1 MNWANFKKYNDAP
14 TKAFEILCNQ
24 LFENWCKEQY
34 TSELASFHVVNGAGG
49 DGGVESYA
57 VLSDGKII
65 GLQAKWFPDSI
76 TSNQMGQIKN
86 SINTALKM
94 RPQITRY
101 IVCVPRDLA
110 SLTGKGDNTEDKRW
124 EDMKS
129 EVLKDYPDLILD
141 LWNETRLTQE
151 LQRDCS
157 AGILKFWFER
167 AEISEESVRFSFEK
181 SKNSWLSTKYV
192 PELNTFGTIHNF
204 VCTYL
209 GDVDQRKKLNE
220 LFASMSD
227 LCNEFYTASDEII
240 DVCGENDPQL
250 VALLNE
256 SKSQIQFMQREVQKI
271 QSWLENESVFG
282 LSFEVDAFWVDF
294 DAIEAQL
301 KESKE
306 ERSHYFHFSAVI
318 KILRLLGKIR
328 IQPILNQ
335 IKRAKDWRSLV
346 FLGEPGT
353 GKTHGVAAE
362 AERLLNDGYHIPIL
376 IQARDISSTDT
387 WKDML
392 ISNLGLANSWSE
404 EEIWQGLSSLANRK
418 KVHVLDSSDQV
429 SVLPKIIVIV
439 DGVDESSLH
448 DKWTERVQ
456 ETSAIIQSYPS
467 IRFCFMSRPY
477 VFKGKNTGGRIV
489 NIDVNGDVPTYKLFD
504 SYVKAYDVDVSG
516 AGWVKYALT
525 TPWALKL
532 FCELNK
538 GKKINYHSGA
548 DVSIAALLKEKI
560 RMLESEYC
568 KQDSSATVADQN
580 IFRSIILLANSFSCE
595 SRIERSQI
603 IGSIAQR
610 LSVDIVRAQ
619 KLASY
624 LENYGILRLYCE
636 HGSGLLSPDVYFYY
650 PGIQGYFDYASALIL
665 IDEYK
670 TPQNIDF
677 NKCKQLPRNAY
688 YTLAVISIQKFAY
701 LITNNESID
710 SAIGESFKEELL
722 FFALRHTN
730 PSDAEQFEP
739 QLLQLMAENAE
750 ALKTITNNVVL
761 PLAREAHHPL
771 GASLLNEFLIGF
783 EYPAQR
789 DVLWSVP
796 SHLRESEGEVWYSSS
811 EVALDQASYSLTDV
825 DTTDGLPT
833 VYAWALSTVDN
844 VRRQTYRVEL
854 MKWSRLAPDEFYKLF
869 LKFSS
874 VNDPQIRSDMFSIL
888 MSLLF
893 EDENT
898 ELLNTA
904 AKWLMENILEPDKI
918 EENRDIAIRH
928 YSTSIVRKAVSLGI
942 VDSETASKYLPP
954 FTPTTNDI
962 ALSKEALTGTYMGGY
977 GGISYD
983 LGRYV
988 LIDHITGVFPDH
1000 SREAEMQYEKLIEN
1014 IAKNQTAFAGISSNQ
1029 FILSAAY
1036 GFITMCGWNEEFRYH
1051 EVDGRKIRGVD
1062 WAISGSHWPK
1072 THGSQSPVMTICEKY
1087 VWQARNYI
1095 SGFLADRLMYVDDD
1109 SAFYA
1114 DDYGLLD
1121 DFLIPALEIGQID
1134 PDSMN
1139 DLYPWH
1145 IPERDA
1151 VIISGKPKT
1160 QDDVTYAVQGSPD
1173 IAWKE
1178 WIQLDNTN
1186 RQYPIDGDKLIALC
1200 GYSCFEGSAGVETNL
1215 YLSAILIATSDV
1227 DSFIK
1232 ELNEDSEL
1240 SYRVANPPDWK
1251 GGCSVYC
1258 YVTPKEMCWM
1268 PWKKRYDSSNVY
1280 DFPKLKIHSAVDK
1293 CTYNFIEYG
1302 DVCYELPSA
1311 PIREMLKITNTD
1323 GYIFYDRDKQIKAA
1337 SISVGERW
1345 RTQQYYL
1352 LTDKTLLWDLE
1363 QSGNILLWIMREDR
1377 RESGKAKERFGDFY
1391 AEKDC
1396 SYLGFFRNEEFVVI
1410 QIFPSKGRKVD
1421 VDGADDPLS
1430 DILDQYGY
1438 KTETS
1443 EHTEQIVIQK
1453 IEDSSL

>member
-1 MNWANFKKYNDAP
+1 MNWANFQTYNDAP
-14 TKAFEILCNQ
+14 TKAFEMLCNQ

-57 VLSDGKII
+57 VLSDGKVI

-76 TSNQMGQIKN
+76 TTNQMGQIKN

-129 EVLKDYPDLILD
+129 DVLKDNPNLTLD

-151 LQRDCS
+151 LQKECS
-157 AGILKFWFER
+157 AGIFKFWFER

-192 PELNTFGTIHNF
+192 PELNTFGTIHGF
-204 VCTYL
+204 ICTYL

-220 LFASMSD
+220 LFVSMSD
-227 LCNEFYTASDEII
+227 LCNDFYTTSDELI

-250 VALLNE
+250 VKLLNE
-256 SKSQIQFMQREVQKI
+256 TKSQMQAMQREVHII
-271 QSWLENESVFG
+271 QSWLESESVFG
-282 LSFEVDAFWVDF
+282 LSFDEEAFWVDF
-294 DAIEAQL
+294 SGIAARIKQ
-301 KESKE
+301 SKE
-306 ERSHYFHFSAVI
+306 EYSHYFHFSAVI
-318 KILRLLGKIR
+318 KVLQLLGKIR

-335 IKRAKDWRSLV
+335 IKRASERRSLV

-362 AERLLNDGYHIPIL
+362 AERLLNNDYHVPIL
-376 IQARDISSTDT
+376 IQARDISVTDT

-392 ISNLGLANSWSE
+392 ISSLGLANSWSE

-418 KVHVLDSSDQV
+418 KVHVLDSSDHV
-429 SVLPKIIVIV
+429 SVLPKIIIIV
-439 DGVDESSLH
+439 DGVDESSLY
-448 DKWTERVQ
+448 DKWIERVQ
-456 ETSAIIQSYPS
+456 ETSSIVQSYPS

-477 VFKGKNTGGRIV
+477 VFIGKNTGGRIV
-489 NIDVNGDVPTYKLFD
+489 NIDVNGDVPTHKLFD

-516 AGWVKYALT
+516 AGWVKYALA
-525 TPWALKL
+525 TPLALKL

-580 IFRSIILLANSFSCE
+580 VFRTILLLANSFSCD

-603 IGSIAQR
+603 IGTIAQL
-610 LSVDIVRAQ
+610 LSTDIVRAQ
-619 KLASY
+619 MLASY

-650 PGIQGYFDYASALIL
+650 PGIQGYFDYASALLL

-670 TPQNIDF
+670 APQNIDF
-677 NKCKQLPRNAY
+677 NKCKKLPRNAY
-688 YTLAVISIQKFAY
+688 YTLAIISIQKFAY
-701 LITNNESID
+701 LITDNESID

-730 PSDAEQFEP
+730 PSDAEQYKP
-739 QLLQLMAENAE
+739 RLLHLMAVNAE
-750 ALKTITNNVVL
+750 ALKAITNNVVL
-761 PLAREAHHPL
+761 PLAREPQHPL
-771 GASLLNEFLIGF
+771 GVSLLNEFLIGF
-783 EYPAQR
+783 EHPAQR

-796 SHLRESEGEVWYSSS
+796 SNLRESEGEVWYSSS
-811 EVALDQASYSLTDV
+811 ELALDRASYSLTDV
-825 DTTDGLPT
+825 DTADGLPT

-844 VRRQTYRVEL
+844 VRRQTYRVEI
-854 MKWSRLAPDEFYKLF
+854 MKWSRLAPNEFYKLF

-904 AKWLMENILEPDKI
+904 AKWLMENILAPNKI

-962 ALSKEALTGTYMGGY
+962 ALSKEALTGTYMDGY

-988 LIDHITGVFPDH
+988 LIDHITGVFPNH
-1000 SREAEMQYEKLIEN
+1000 SREVEKQYDKLIEN
-1014 IAKNQTAFAGISSNQ
+1014 VAKKQTAFAGISANQ
-1029 FILSAAY
+1029 LILSAAY
-1036 GFITMCGWNEEFRYH
+1036 GFVTMCGWNEEFRYH

-1062 WAISGSHWPK
+1062 WSISGSHWPK
-1072 THGSQSPVMTICEKY
+1072 THGSQSPMMTICEKY

-1109 SAFYA
+1109 GAFYA

-1139 DLYPWH
+1139 DLYPWY
-1145 IPERDA
+1145 IPERDS

-1160 QDDVTYAVQGSPD
+1160 QDDVTDAVQGSPD
-1173 IAWKE
+1173 ISWKE
-1178 WIQLDNTN
+1178 WVELDNVN

-1240 SYRVANPPDWK
+1240 SYRVANPSDWI
-1251 GGCSVYC
+1251 GGCRVYC

-1268 PWKKRYDSSNVY
+1268 PWKKRYDSSNAY
-1280 DFPKLKIHSAVDK
+1280 DFPELKIRSAVDK

-1311 PIREMLKITNTD
+1311 PIREILKITNTD
-1323 GYIFYDRDKQIKAA
+1323 GYLFYDHDKQIKAA
-1337 SISVGERW
+1337 SFSVGERW

-1352 LTDKTLLWDLE
+1352 LTNKALLWDLE
-1363 QSGNILLWIMREDR
+1363 QSGYTLLWIMREDR

-1396 SYLGFFRNEEFVVI
+1396 SYLGFFRNEEFDVI
-1410 QIFPSKGRKVD
+1410 RIFSSKDRKLD
-1421 VDGADDPLS
+1421 VGGVGDQLS

-1443 EHTEQIVIQK
+1443 EHTEQIVIHE
-1453 IEDSSL
+1453 I

>member
-1 MNWANFKKYNDAP
+1 MNWANFQTFNDAP

-34 TSELASFHVVNGAGG
+34 SSELASFHVVNGAGG

-76 TSNQMGQIKN
+76 TTNQMGQIKN

-94 RPQITRY
+94 RPRIARY
-101 IVCVPRDLA
+101 IVCIPRDLA

-129 EVLKDYPDLILD
+129 EVLKDNPNLTLD
-141 LWNETRLTQE
+141 LWNESRLTQE
-151 LQRDCS
+151 LQKECS
-157 AGILKFWFER
+157 AGIFKFWFER
-167 AEISEESVRFSFEK
+167 AEISEESIQFSFEK

-192 PELNTFGTIHNF
+192 PELNTFGTIHNY

-209 GDVDQRKKLNE
+209 GDVDQRREMNKLFSGMN
-220 LFASMSD
+220 D
-227 LCNEFYTASDEII
+227 LCNDFYTTSVELI

-250 VALLNE
+250 VTLLNDT
-256 SKSQIQFMQREVQKI
+256 KSQMQAMQREVQVI
-271 QSWLENESVFG
+271 QSWLESESVFG
-282 LSFEVDAFWVDF
+282 LSFNEEAFWVDF
-294 DAIEAQL
+294 YGIAARI
-301 KESKE
+301 KKSKE
-306 ERSHYFHFSAVI
+306 EYSHYFHFSAVI
-318 KILRLLGKIR
+318 KVLQLLGKIR
-328 IQPILNQ
+328 IPPILNE
-335 IKRAKDWRSLV
+335 IKRANDRRSLV

-353 GKTHGVAAE
+353 GKTHGIAAE

-376 IQARDISSTDT
+376 IQARDTSATAT

-392 ISNLGLANSWSE
+392 ISSLGLADSWSE

-418 KVHVLDSSDQV
+418 KVHVLDSFDQV
-429 SVLPKIIVIV
+429 PVLPKTIIIV
-439 DGVDESSLH
+439 DGIDESSLH
-448 DKWTERVQ
+448 DMWIERVQ
-456 ETSAIIQSYPS
+456 ETGAIVQNYPS
-467 IRFCFMSRPY
+467 IRFAFMSRPY
-477 VFKGKNTGGRIV
+477 VFRDKSTGGRIV

-504 SYVKAYDVDVSG
+504 SYVKAYDIDVSS
-516 AGWVKYALT
+516 AGWVKYALI
-525 TPWALKL
+525 TPLALKL

-538 GKKINYHSGA
+538 GQKINYHSGA

-568 KQDSSATVADQN
+568 KQDCGAAIADQN
-580 IFRSIILLANSFSCE
+580 IFRSILVLANLFSCE

-603 IGSIAQR
+603 INSIAQQ
-610 LSVDIVRAQ
+610 LSVDVVRAN
-619 KLASY
+619 KLTSY

-650 PGIQGYFDYASALIL
+650 PGIQGYFDYASALML
-665 IDEYK
+665 IDEYN
-670 TPQNIDF
+670 TPKEIDF
-677 NKCKQLPRNAY
+677 GKCKELPRNAY

-730 PSDAEQFEP
+730 PSDAEQFKP
-739 QLLQLMAENAE
+739 QLLQLMADNAE
-750 ALKTITNNVVL
+750 ALKTITNNIVL
-761 PLAREAHHPL
+761 PLAREPQHPL
-771 GASLLNEFLIGF
+771 GASLLNKFLTRF
-783 EYPAQR
+783 ENPAQR

-796 SHLRESEGEVWYSSS
+796 NYLRESEGEVWHSSS
-811 EVALDQASYSLTDV
+811 EVALDGASYSLTDV
-825 DTTDGLPT
+825 DTADGLPT

-844 VRRQTYRVEL
+844 VRRQTYRIEL
-854 MKWSRLAPDEFYKLF
+854 MKWSRKVPYEFYKLF

-874 VNDPQIRSDMFSIL
+874 VNDPQIRSDIFAIL

-893 EDENT
+893 EDENV
-898 ELLNTA
+898 ELLNIA
-904 AKWLMENILEPDKI
+904 ANWLMENILAPGKI
-918 EENRDIAIRH
+918 EENRDIAIRY
-928 YSTSIVRKAVSLGI
+928 YSTSIVRKAVSLNI
-942 VDSETASKYLPP
+942 VDAETASTYLPP
-954 FTPTTNDI
+954 FTPTNDDI
-962 ALSKEALTGTYMGGY
+962 TLSKEALAGTYMGGY

-988 LIDHITGVFPDH
+988 LIDHLTSVFPAH
-1000 SREAEMQYEKLIEN
+1000 SRKVEKQYEKLIET
-1014 IAKNQTAFAGISSNQ
+1014 IAKNQTAFAGISPYQ
-1029 FILSAAY
+1029 LILSAAY
-1036 GFITMCGWNEEFRYH
+1036 GFVNMCGWNEEFRYY
-1051 EVDGRKIRGVD
+1051 EVGDRKIRGVD
-1062 WAISGSHWPK
+1062 WAISSSHWPK

-1109 SAFYA
+1109 GAYYA

-1134 PDSMN
+1134 PDSWN

-1145 IPERDA
+1145 IPEKEVA
-1151 VIISGKPKT
+1151 IISGKPESR
-1160 QDDVTYAVQGSPD
+1160 DDVVYAVQRSPD
-1173 IAWKE
+1173 ITWKE
-1178 WIQLDNTN
+1178 WIQIDNTN
-1186 RQYPIDGDKLIALC
+1186 RQYPIDGNKMIALC

-1215 YLSAILIATSDV
+1215 YLDAVLIATSDV

-1232 ELNEDSEL
+1232 ELTEDSEL
-1240 SYRVANPPDWK
+1240 SYSVANPPDWK
-1251 GGCSVYC
+1251 GGCRAYC

-1268 PWKKRYDSSNVY
+1268 PWKKRYDSSNTY
-1280 DFPKLKIHSAVDK
+1280 DFPKLRIHSAVDK

-1311 PIREMLKITNTD
+1311 PIRETLRITNTD
-1323 GYIFYDRDKQIKAA
+1323 GYPFYDRDKQIKAV
-1337 SISVGERW
+1337 STSVGEKW

-1352 LTDKTLLWDLE
+1352 LANKTLLQELE
-1363 QSGNILLWIMREDR
+1363 QSGNTLLWIMREDR
-1377 RESGKAKERFGDFY
+1377 RENGKAKERFGDFY

-1396 SYLGFFRNEEFVVI
+1396 SYVGFFKNEEFVVL
-1410 QIFPSKGRKVD
+1410 QISPSKGPKVD
-1421 VDGADDPLS
+1421 ADGDDDLLS
-1430 DILDQYGY
+1430 DILDQYGCG
-1438 KTETS
+1438 TEIS
-1443 EHTEQIVIQK
+1443 EQTEQLTIQEV
-1453 IEDSSL
+1453 EDSSL